1 MHGRPND
8 SVNEIGVYAVAG
20 DGNAVRLQ
28 KRHRDNPAVETES
41 LCYIDGDSGQDE
53 NRDQGVFRLP
63 GQMPKVQFSAMLREI
78 WIDWPLCS
86 QWRVTWNPQRRSV
99 SRRPCGRPHSKT
111 ETPTRY
117 LPISRVKLGSTQTID
132 KIRVRQSLAED
143 NKDEAV
149 VVVERIKEVLAK
161 AA

>member
-28 KRHRDNPAVETES
+28 TGHRDNPAVETES
-41 LCYIDGDSGQDE
+41 LCYIDRTPGGM
-53 NRDQGVFRLP
+53 RIGIRVCFGFQGKR
-63 GQMPKVQFSAMLREI
+63 PKGQFSAMLREI

-99 SRRPCGRPHSKT
+99 SRRPCSRSHSKT
-111 ETPTRY
+111 ETQVVCRSRNQTRF
-117 LPISRVKLGSTQTID
+117 RTRTID
-132 KIRVRQSLAED
+132 KIRVRQPLVED